1 MCIRDRVKKD
11 LFPELNA
18 LHPDRVMN
26 QTNGVTPRRW
36 LKMSNRPLSSL
47 ITKTIGAGWEDDL
60 DRLKGLETVSYT
72 HLDVYKRQVQGGD
85 SMNIAQAA
93 AASGLPSKTIRYYE
107 EIGLVRPQRGD
118 NGYRRFDGKSL
129 HKLTFL
135 ARARSLGFSIE
146 ECRAL
151 LALYEDQGRTS
162 AEVKA
167 LTVAH
172 LAQVRAKIAELHE
185 MENVL
190 SRLIESCA
198 GDARPD
204 CPILCDLA
212 GAPACHRT

>member
-1 MCIRDRVKKD
+1 
-11 LFPELNA
+11 
-18 LHPDRVMN
+18 
-26 QTNGVTPRRW
+26 
-36 LKMSNRPLSSL
+36 
-47 ITKTIGAGWEDDL
+47 
-60 DRLKGLETVSYT
+60 
-72 HLDVYKRQVQGGD
+72 
-85 SMNIAQAA
+85 MNIAQAA
-93 AASGLPSKTIRYYE
+93 AASGLPAKTIRYYE

-151 LALYEDQGRTS
+151 LALYEDQGRAS

-185 MENVL
+185 MQSVL

-204 CPILCDLA
+204 CPILGDLA
-212 GAPACHRT
+212 GAPACHRS